1 MMLWIGFWVC
11 TAVMVICAGFLI
23 LWSFDNDR

>member
-11 TAVMVICAGFLI
+11 VAALVICAGFLI
-23 LWSFDNDR
+23 LWSFKDD

>member
-11 TAVMVICAGFLI
+11 TAVMVICAGFLM
-23 LWSFDNDR
+23 LWSFKDD